1 MYLFAA
7 DNVAADATR
16 IVQLHGLDIGIIVG
30 YIVVILVIGW
40 ALSKRASRDLDSYF
54 LGDKSLPWWVIG
66 TSHGASGFDITGTM
80 WFVAMLFT
88 YGLKAAWI
96 PWIWPLF
103 DRIFRQVYLGPWI
116 RRSNVLT
123 GAEWM
128 RTRFGTGLSG
138 NLSHI
143 SVVVYALVL
152 SIGFLCYAFQGIG
165 KFAEVF
171 FPWDLSLGMLSSA
184 DSYAIIILGV
194 TTAYLLLGGWY
205 SVVLTDLVQFFL
217 LTVASL
223 FIAGVAMA
231 KVSPEMLQAS
241 VPAGWDSLWFGAGK
255 LELDW
260 SNLISGLNQKIQQDG
275 YTFFGFVITVMFL
288 KGLLVSMAG
297 PTPGYG
303 IQHLLSTRNP
313 REAALENWWMSIV
326 QLFPRF
332 LMITGIAVLGVVFFT
347 SDVNRMVADG
357 GSFDF
362 EKILPLVIRDYV
374 PIGLVGIL
382 MAGLLAA
389 FMSTFDSTVN
399 SGAAYV
405 VNDVYKRYLHPHGTA
420 RHYVWL
426 SYLASIGLVTV
437 AIVVGL
443 RVESIHQITTW
454 ITFSLYGGY
463 VAPNVLKWHWWRFN
477 GQGYFAGMIAGVVAA
492 VVLLMPQS
500 VLVFNSLCGTSYEKF
515 PTMYAFAVTLPLSA
529 VVSVL
534 VCLVTPPEK
543 DEVLH
548 KFYRDV
554 RPWGFWGPVYRSLCQ
569 QYPDLQA
576 NRGFWMDAFNIANGI
591 VWQVTLMIVPIC
603 LVIQKWSTFWG
614 ATIVLVVTSVIMK
627 FTWYDALGHGDMYL
641 AESDEGRAKPA

>member
-7 DNVAADATR
+7 EQTTLISSKV
-16 IVQLHGLDIGIIVG
+16 VQLHWFDITIIAT
-30 YIVVILVIGW
+30 YVVLILAIGW
-40 ALSKRASRDLDSYF
+40 MLSKRASKDLDSYF

-103 DRIFRQVYLGPWI
+103 DRVFRQVYLGAWI

-128 RTRFGTGLSG
+128 RTRFGTGTGGS
-138 NLSHI
+138 LSHI

-152 SIGFLCYAFQGIG
+152 TIGFLCYAFQGIG

-171 FPWDLSLGMLSSA
+171 FPWDLSVSTHLTSA
-184 DSYAIIILGV
+184 DSYAIVILV
-194 TTAYLLLGGWY
+194 ITTAYLLMGGWY
-205 SVVLTDLVQFFL
+205 SVVLTDLVQFVL
-217 LTVASL
+217 LTIASV
-223 FIAGVAMA
+223 FIAVVAMA
-231 KVSPEMLQAS
+231 KVSPEALKAA
-241 VPAGWDSLWFGAGK
+241 VPAGWDNLWFSWK
-255 LELDW
+255 LDLDW
-260 SNLISGLNQKIQQDG
+260 SNLIAGLNQKIDSDG
-275 YTFFGFVITVMFL
+275 YSFFGFVITVMFL

-326 QLFPRF
+326 QLLPRF

-347 SDVNRMVADG
+347 GDVNAMVAGG

-374 PIGLVGIL
+374 PVGLVGIM

-405 VNDVYKRYLHPHGTA
+405 VNDVYKRYIYGAGKPTA
-420 RHYVWL
+420 
-426 SYLASIGLVTV
+426 
-437 AIVVGL
+437 L
-443 RVESIHQITTW
+443 RVAE
-454 ITFSLYGGY
+454 L
-463 VAPNVLKWHWWRFN
+463 R
-477 GQGYFAGMIAGVVAA
+477 
-492 VVLLMPQS
+492 
-500 VLVFNSLCGTSYEKF
+500 
-515 PTMYAFAVTLPLSA
+515 
-529 VVSVL
+529 
-534 VCLVTPPEK
+534 
-543 DEVLH
+543 
-548 KFYRDV
+548 
-554 RPWGFWGPVYRSLCQ
+554 CQ
-569 QYPDLQA
+569 Y
-576 NRGFWMDAFNIANGI
+576 
-591 VWQVTLMIVPIC
+591 C
-603 LVIQKWSTFWG
+603 
-614 ATIVLVVTSVIMK
+614 
-627 FTWYDALGHGDMYL
+627 LGHCCHYRG
-641 AESDEGRAKPA
+641 P